1 MFTHSKTLSKWE
13 GPKIWDCLCVEL
25 VNKRKAKM
33 CRWNPRVWESCR
45 NRKRNENILS
55 FKVCLKKTLSS
66 QEYSWQFRG
75 SIWKSFKRRFSL
87 WNLEK
92 APLKGWEP
100 LSIRQSTGDFNKSL
114 GPSALE
120 FQQGASEL
128 SQGEEKKIHAGCCW
142 FHLEIVC

>member
-1 MFTHSKTLSKWE
+1 M
-13 GPKIWDCLCVEL
+13 
-25 VNKRKAKM
+25 
-33 CRWNPRVWESCR
+33 
-45 NRKRNENILS
+45 
-55 FKVCLKKTLSS
+55 KKTLSS

-120 FQQGASEL
+120 FQQGAASEL
-128 SQGEEKKIHAGCCW
+128 SQGEEKKSYNLQYNTLYGRVDGTNDSSTKCLMFQVIFFITSCK
-142 FHLEIVC
+142 IVCKNYFNLFLHIS

>member
-1 MFTHSKTLSKWE
+1 MKPQEAESHVEIGKEMKTFSASRYVW
-13 GPKIWDCLCVEL
+13 
-25 VNKRKAKM
+25 RKLLAAK
-33 CRWNPRVWESCR
+33 
-45 NRKRNENILS
+45 K
-55 FKVCLKKTLSS
+55 
-66 QEYSWQFRG
+66 EYSWQFRG

-128 SQGEEKKIHAGCCW
+128 SQGEEKKSDDVQYNTLGGWVDGTNDSSTKCLMFQAQFYIHCLLFIGM
-142 FHLEIVC
+142 L